1 MAVWRFSGRE
11 NRPCTCRLKSWRSTR
26 QQEKSKFIDRSRTTV
41 SRRRCHRLSL
51 TVLRLFRGNFG
62 VSSTVSDC
70 HHCLCTRLSTVDE
83 NVAANRRN
91 VAACFGTINRA
102 FTFQIELRRA
112 CTPKHANFL
121 SGSNPHC
128 LSCAA
133 CLLSRSATTCM
144 SRFQRLHAVVRS
156 QAKRLL
162 ISTQSKRLARIHT
175 R

>member
-1 MAVWRFSGRE
+1 MAAWKFSARE
-11 NRPCTCRLKSWRSTR
+11 NRLCTCHLKSWWSTR
-26 QQEKSKFIDRSRTTV
+26 PLEKSKYIDRSRTTV

-51 TVLRLFRGNFG
+51 TLSRLFRGSFE
-62 VSSTVSDC
+62 VSSTVCDC

-91 VAACFGTINRA
+91 VAACFGPKNRA

-121 SGSNPHC
+121 SGSNPHS
-128 LSCAA
+128 LGCAD

-144 SRFQRLHAVVRS
+144 SRFHRLHAVVRS